1 MNIQQLRTLSAFLEH
16 GSFSETGNQV
26 GLSHSAV
33 SVQMQQ
39 LETELNV
46 EIFDRH
52 SRPPT
57 ITPMGAEIAK
67 LALGILDEIEKIR
80 MFAAGENLAGSITIG
95 FVPKTLQT
103 LLPRVLKELRQNY
116 PQLKVNV
123 KSAISDELATMIRH
137 QELDFAV
144 LTAPTV
150 EIPDI
155 EIATIAAE
163 PLYVIAPKSQI
174 GINSDAN
181 LARSMP
187 FIFFEK
193 KTWLGQQIVISL
205 QARGIFVDE
214 LMELDSFDVIEDLV
228 LDGFGVSIVPQ
239 RLLSTPLSPDLVK
252 LPFSNPQEVRRL
264 VLARHINNQKTEL
277 YNFIHTYLASLA
289 DAVHES

>member
-1 MNIQQLRTLSAFLEH
+1 MNIQQLRTLSTFLEY
-16 GSFSETGNQV
+16 GSFSETSNQV

-39 LETELNV
+39 LETELNI

-52 SRPPT
+52 TRPPT

-103 LLPRVLKELRQNY
+103 LLPRVLKKLRQNY

-174 GINSDAN
+174 GINNDAN

>member
-1 MNIQQLRTLSAFLEH
+1 MNIQQLRTLSTFLEH

-33 SVQMQQ
+33 SAQMQQ

-46 EIFDRH
+46 ELFDRH
-52 SRPPT
+52 TRPPT
-57 ITPMGAEIAK
+57 ITSMGAEIAK

-174 GINSDAN
+174 GINNDAN

-205 QARGIFVDE
+205 HLI
-214 LMELDSFDVIEDLV
+214 S
-228 LDGFGVSIVPQ
+228 SNC
-239 RLLSTPLSPDLVK
+239 
-252 LPFSNPQEVRRL
+252 PFPTR
-264 VLARHINNQKTEL
+264 KK
-277 YNFIHTYLASLA
+277 
-289 DAVHES
+289 